1 MTNTAPSLQTAH
13 LLAQADPF
21 VQRAEDDLDWARS
34 KIIDQANDMRRKLT
48 GIVKEMEEPSSRRPP
63 ATASMLSDAAQF
75 ERYLVEFEQ
84 KVNLLRT
91 LRALRR
97 AVAVPAEEAAAAAE

>member
-1 MTNTAPSLQTAH
+1 MTNTTPAPLTPH
-13 LLAQADPF
+13 VLAKADPF

-34 KIIDQANDMRRKLT
+34 KIIDQANEMRGRLAR
-48 GIVKEMEEPSSRRPP
+48 IVKEMQEPHAGPP

-84 KVNLLRT
+84 KRNLLRT
-91 LRALRR
+91 IRALRR
-97 AVAVPAEEAAAAAE
+97 AVAVPVEEAAAAE